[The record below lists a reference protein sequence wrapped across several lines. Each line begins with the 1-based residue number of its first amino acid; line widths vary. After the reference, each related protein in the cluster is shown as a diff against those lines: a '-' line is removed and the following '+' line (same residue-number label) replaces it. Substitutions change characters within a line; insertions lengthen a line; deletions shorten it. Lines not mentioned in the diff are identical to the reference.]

1 MSGRFRHRPF
11 AAAAASALL
20 LLTAIPSHSSP
31 GSAVRSP
38 ADTTKPLHPLMVGLA
53 QDMDRIATGLWYEDY
68 DLIQQGAQGIA
79 QHPKIP
85 PAQIAKIKKALDN
98 QFETF
103 VLYDKRVHS
112 LASKLVEAAE
122 ACNWSGVLNTHEQL
136 QRGCMSCHTAF
147 RDRVRP
153 ILQP

>member
-1 MSGRFRHRPF
+1 
-11 AAAAASALL
+11 
-20 LLTAIPSHSSP
+20 
-31 GSAVRSP
+31 
-38 ADTTKPLHPLMVGLA
+38 MVKLA

-68 DLIQQGAQGIA
+68 DLIEQGARGIA

-85 PAQIAKIKKALDN
+85 PAQIAKIKKVLGN

-103 VLYDKRVHS
+103 VHYDKRVHS

-122 ACNWSGVLNTHEQL
+122 ARNWSGVLNTHEQL